1 MPMEKHRQNGDYV
14 NHYYH
19 TPGSDTIGLV
29 QTLGRE
35 EVNED
40 YLTYD
45 SAEEAQTVF
54 DQL

>member
-1 MPMEKHRQNGDYV
+1 MEKIRPNGDYV

-29 QTLGRE
+29 QTLGRQ

-45 SAEEAQTVF
+45 SADEAQETF
-54 DQL
+54 NNL